1 MDPPRKDVTPYRPV
15 LRVTT
20 VASLLFASIGS
31 TVGAQDTTLVRL
43 IGEVRDFDTEQPL
56 ADIAVK
62 VVELG
67 LLDITDRNGFF
78 AFDSVPEGRWTF
90 EASGFGYRT
99 NAEASAVGLRSVLLI
114 HLESAPVQLEGFY
127 VSVVRDLVRRRMAA
141 PSRVFAWD
149 KAELEAAI
157 SPDVGSFVR
166 SRGVAQF
173 VACGGEFAATD
184 LPNCFLRRNARQRIR
199 LFIDDI
205 EQLRAQGMSRLWSFD
220 PRDLWSVEFL
230 PGCRELR
237 IYTQHF
243 MEQVEQGRVRL
254 THMLCVP

>member
-1 MDPPRKDVTPYRPV
+1 VT
-15 LRVTT
+15 LG
-20 VASLLFASIGS
+20 ASLLLASTAS
-31 TVGAQDTTLVRL
+31 MVWAQDTTLVRL

-67 LLDITDRNGFF
+67 LVDITDRNGFF
-78 AFDSVPEGRWTF
+78 AFDSLPEGRWTF
-90 EASGFGYRT
+90 EATGFGFRT
-99 NAEASAVGLRSVLLI
+99 NAEASAVGPRSVLLI
-114 HLESAPVQLEGFY
+114 RLEPAPVQLEGVY

-166 SRGVAQF
+166 TRGVAQF

-184 LPNCFLRRNARQRIR
+184 LPNCFLSRANLPVRLR
-199 LFIDDI
+199 LFVDDI
-205 EQLRAQGMSRLWSFD
+205 EQLAAAGMGRLWSFD

-230 PGCRELR
+230 PGCRQLR

-254 THMLCVP
+254 THVLCVP

>member
-1 MDPPRKDVTPYRPV
+1 MEPMSKDLSHSWPL
-15 LRVTT
+15 LRVTLG
-20 VASLLFASIGS
+20 ASLLFASTAS
-31 TVGAQDTTLVRL
+31 MAWAQDTTLVRL

-67 LLDITDRNGFF
+67 LVDITDRNGFF
-78 AFDSVPEGRWTF
+78 AFDSLPEGRWTF

-99 NAEASAVGLRSVLLI
+99 NAEASAVGPRSVLLI
-114 HLESAPVQLEGFY
+114 RLEPAPVQLEGVY

-166 SRGVAQF
+166 TRGVAQF

-184 LPNCFLRRNARQRIR
+184 LPNCFWRRGRRLRVR

-205 EQLRAQGMSRLWSFD
+205 EQLRAEGMSRLWSFD

-230 PGCRELR
+230 PACRQLR

-254 THMLCVP
+254 THVLCAP